1 MRLRARARAKDG
13 GYGGYGGYASALR
26 ADGGT
31 TRRFATRA
39 TAVSAVSRLH
49 AAMRRACGHARRADL
64 SSRAGGFAPLGLRL
78 MATRAPHICVRAGCR
93 ATGATMGA
101 RCGARNSERAACA
114 ALQLYQLYQYI
125 DVPLD
130 CRAARRWY
138 VPADGDALRSAVSA
152 ALRPRRQL
160 PKLITAPLV
169 RQERSA
175 PLTRVL
181 PRGMRQQ
188 ASSSASR
195 SA

>member
-13 GYGGYGGYASALR
+13 GYEGYGGYGGYASALR

-31 TRRFATRA
+31 TRRFATRV
-39 TAVSAVSRLH
+39 TTVSDVSRLH
-49 AAMRRACGHARRADL
+49 AGMRRACGHARRADL
-64 SSRAGGFAPLGLRL
+64 SSRAAASLRSACRR
-78 MATRAPHICVRAGCR
+78 MSPRAPHICVRAGCR

-101 RCGARNSERAACA
+101 RCGARNSKRAACA

-160 PKLITAPLV
+160 HSLSP
-169 RQERSA
+169 RRSS
-175 PLTRVL
+175 VK
-181 PRGMRQQ
+181 
-188 ASSSASR
+188 SASR
-195 SA
+195 RSRGYCFRCVRC

>member
-1 MRLRARARAKDG
+1 M
-13 GYGGYGGYASALR
+13 
-26 ADGGT
+26 
-31 TRRFATRA
+31 
-39 TAVSAVSRLH
+39 
-49 AAMRRACGHARRADL
+49 
-64 SSRAGGFAPLGLRL
+64 
-78 MATRAPHICVRAGCR
+78 
-93 ATGATMGA
+93 ATGATRQRYAQTGDDAALRDAGYDCKRCVASPCGYAARVWPCPPPGTGVPVWRLRALRRAWPAGACPPAPRISAIGLGAMGHGGYDGSA
-101 RCGARNSERAACA
+101 LNSERAACA
-114 ALQLYQLYQYI
+114 ALQLYQYI

-160 PKLITAPLV
+160 HKLITAPLV
-169 RQERSA
+169 RQERFA

>member
-1 MRLRARARAKDG
+1 MRVCGARVAMPAARTCRPALAASLR
-13 GYGGYGGYASALR
+13 SAC
-26 ADGGT
+26 
-31 TRRFATRA
+31 RR
-39 TAVSAVSRLH
+39 
-49 AAMRRACGHARRADL
+49 
-64 SSRAGGFAPLGLRL
+64 
-78 MATRAPHICVRAGCR
+78 MATRAPHICYRAGCR

-101 RCGARNSERAACA
+101 RCGAQNSKRAARA

-130 CRAARRWY
+130 CRTARRWY

-169 RQERSA
+169 RQERCA

-181 PRGMRQQ
+181 PRGMRAFA
-188 ASSSASR
+188 ASGSASR
-195 SA
+195 SASKTHQSSSQKLSR